1 MNFPMN
7 LKTIDRQYRKMT
19 LGSDETSTA
28 NIRRSMTLH
37 GTDIRHRLESQYLSC
52 PASGVNDPV
61 LKQAIKEYAARKG
74 STQGCKDHPEEA
86 HAFKQIDAT
95 VEKLSGQGKASSSS
109 VLEAGKDTSKSS
121 PDQATGVW
129 KFSPAD
135 HLYFNKEE
143 RTILEMKQGALPDD
157 VIAGIIWHA
166 IER

>member
-1 MNFPMN
+1 MN

-19 LGSDETSTA
+19 LDSDETSTA
-28 NIRRSMTLH
+28 NSRRSMTLN

-52 PASGVNDPV
+52 PASGIQDPV

-86 HAFKQIDAT
+86 HAFKQIYAS
-95 VEKLSGQGKASSSS
+95 VKKLSGEGKASSSS

-121 PDQATGVW
+121 LNQASGVW

-143 RTILEMKQGALPDD
+143 RTILEMKQGLVPLD
-157 VIAGIIWHA
+157 VLAGVIWHA